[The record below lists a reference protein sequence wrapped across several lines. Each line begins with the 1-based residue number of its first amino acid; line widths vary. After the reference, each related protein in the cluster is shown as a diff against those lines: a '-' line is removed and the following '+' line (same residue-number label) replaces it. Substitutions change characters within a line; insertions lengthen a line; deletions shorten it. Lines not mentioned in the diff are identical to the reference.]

1 MGPLRVLWD
10 MVLSYWRNTPARQE
24 LGTTWANRETLAK
37 WGHGAVFARRKWLG
51 PGCILGTHQKGERR
65 TTKAPRET
73 PGQDRDHYD
82 QDNTPLTNE
91 RTNQT
96 PPTRRTNNEDNQP
109 KSGQDRK

>member
-1 MGPLRVLWD
+1 

-24 LGTTWANRETLAK
+24 LSTTWANRETLAK

-51 PGCILGTHQKGERR
+51 PGCILGTHQKRERR
-65 TTKAPRET
+65 TTKTPRDT

-82 QDNTPLTNE
+82 QNNTPLTNE

-96 PPTRRTNNEDNQP
+96 PPT
-109 KSGQDRK
+109 

>member
-1 MGPLRVLWD
+1 MGARSGFRSPKVARTWVHFGYA
-10 MVLSYWRNTPARQE
+10 SKGRKKNTK
-24 LGTTWANRETLAK
+24 T
-37 WGHGAVFARRKWLG
+37 
-51 PGCILGTHQKGERR
+51 
-65 TTKAPRET
+65 PRDT

-96 PPTRRTNNEDNQP
+96 PPTRQANNEDNQP